1 MTLRE
6 STRMSIACRTTA
18 APPMR
23 RSDTLEEHTEERA
36 RPVWDGR
43 HRRTV
48 ADTAGHIY
56 APPTKHL
63 NVDISTSRA
72 DVRQGRRS
80 DLSIK
85 PCG

>member
-1 MTLRE
+1 
-6 STRMSIACRTTA
+6 MSIACRTTA

-23 RSDTLEEHTEERA
+23 CSDTLEEHTEERA
-36 RPVWDGR
+36 RPPVWGGR

-56 APPTKHL
+56 APPTMHL
-63 NVDISTSRA
+63 NVDIWTSRA
-72 DVRQGRRS
+72 DVRRGRRS
-80 DLSIK
+80 DFSIK